1 MGLSA
6 GDVRMLMT
14 SRTVHSLLWYKRFIS
29 ETVENTLILCGNQ
42 EANASIFPMCLD
54 KAYADGTLFWLPY
67 PGMGGA
73 SGFEFSNFVIDSS
86 WDKDNL
92 SQDQEHWFE
101 QFVMPQISLHAQIY
115 HAP

>member
-1 MGLSA
+1 MIH
-6 GDVRMLMT
+6 
-14 SRTVHSLLWYKRFIS
+14 RTVHSLLWYKRFIS

-67 PGMGGA
+67 PGIDSA
-73 SGFEFSNFVIDSS
+73 SGFEFSNFVVDSS
-86 WDKDNL
+86 WDKDSL
-92 SQDQEHWFE
+92 SQFQIDWFE
-101 QFVMPQISLHAQIY
+101 ARIMPHIALDAKIY